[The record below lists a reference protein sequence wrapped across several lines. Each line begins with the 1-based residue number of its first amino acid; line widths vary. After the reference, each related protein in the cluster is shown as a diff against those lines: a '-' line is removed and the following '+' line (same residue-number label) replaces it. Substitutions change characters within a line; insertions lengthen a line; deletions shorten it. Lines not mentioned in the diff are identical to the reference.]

1 MSMRIYSVL
10 SHGQPVPL
18 NPPPKVYEVFLENP
32 VSVNHQFFTKT
43 VKSKKSGQMVPLRIT
58 TSQAKDFKEYAGWKF
73 KEAGI
78 PVFNGG
84 KKVVFEVWGIWP
96 DRLKRDLSNFSKP
109 VLDAF
114 KACGYV
120 PDDNI
125 CLWREQD
132 YWTEKDVFGLKLKIY
147 ESELAA

>member
-1 MSMRIYSVL
+1 MTT
-10 SHGQPVPL
+10 
-18 NPPPKVYEVFLENP
+18 YEVFLENP
-32 VSVNHQFFTKT
+32 VSVNNMFFTKT
-43 VKSKKSGQMVPLRIT
+43 VESKKSGQMVPIRIP

-78 PVFNGG
+78 PAFDGK

-96 DRLKRDLSNFSKP
+96 NKRKRDLSNMSKP

-114 KACGYV
+114 KECGHV
-120 PDDNI
+120 PDDCI

-132 YWTEKDVFGLKLKIY
+132 YWTEPGVYGLKLKIY
-147 ESELAA
+147 ESELMA